1 MLRLLARARHPPCL
15 WTARNTE
22 FRPKL
27 ALPQSGTL
35 DSYLMRPSLRAQ
47 LSGMMFLNY
56 VVWGAW
62 YVTVSTYLTLTL
74 KFTGTEAGAVFGT
87 AALSCMISPFFVGLI
102 ADRFFST
109 ERVMA
114 VLHFIGAG
122 LLFWVT
128 KVTSFGAVYALMLA
142 YCLCYFPTISLSNSL
157 TLRHVKDAGR
167 EYPLIRVFATVGW
180 IVIGLIVG
188 RMGIEASATPFLL
201 ASGASIVMAVYCL
214 TLPHTPPGAQGQ
226 PVNVRNLLGFD
237 ALVMLK
243 KQSYLV
249 FVIAS
254 VLACIP
260 LTFYFSFTNAYL
272 NDVGVQ
278 NAAGKMT
285 WGQVSEVVM
294 MILMPFIFKRV
305 SVKGILVLGLFAWS
319 VRYGLLAY
327 GNAGPGMWMFYIAI
341 LLHGICFDFFFMT
354 GQLYTDQQAPANL
367 RGTAQGLIT
376 FLTYGIG
383 MFIGSVL
390 SGTAVD
396 FFTHTVGG
404 QISRNWIGFWLSSAL
419 SAFVILILVTLFFRD
434 KTKIEPQPVPLE
446 AIAAE

>member
-1 MLRLLARARHPPCL
+1 
-15 WTARNTE
+15 
-22 FRPKL
+22 
-27 ALPQSGTL
+27 
-35 DSYLMRPSLRAQ
+35 
-47 LSGMMFLNY
+47 MMFLNY

-62 YVTVSTYLTLTL
+62 YVTLSTYLTVTL

-109 ERVMA
+109 ERVLA
-114 VLHFIGAG
+114 ALHFIGAG

-128 KVTSFGAVYALMLA
+128 KVTSFGGVYALMLA

-167 EYPLIRVFATVGW
+167 EFPLIRVFATLGW
-180 IVIGLIVG
+180 IVIGQTVG
-188 RMGIEASATPFLL
+188 RMGIETSATPFLL
-201 ASGASIVMAVYCL
+201 ACGASIVMALFCL

-226 PVNVRNLLGFD
+226 PINARNLLGFD

-243 KQSYLV
+243 RPSYLV

-285 WGQVSEVVM
+285 LGQVSEVGM
-294 MILMPFIFKRV
+294 MLLMPFVFKRV
-305 SVKGILVLGLFAWS
+305 SVKAILALGLLAWS

-327 GNAGPGMWMFYIAI
+327 GDAGPGMWMFYVAI

-354 GQLYTDQQAPANL
+354 GQLYTDQEAPANL

-376 FLTYGIG
+376 FLTYGVG

-396 FFTHTVGG
+396 FFTHTSGG
-404 QISRNWIGFWLSSAL
+404 HLVRDWVSFWLSSAL
-419 SAFVILILVTLFFRD
+419 SAFVILVLVTLFFRD
-434 KTKIEPQPVPLE
+434 KTKIQPQPVSME
-446 AIAAE
+446 TVVAE